1 MGEDYVRTATL
12 ENENEARLLVSI
24 LKDRGVP
31 HLLRSYHDTAFDGLF
46 QSQKGWGSISA
57 PESYQEEI
65 LEIISDLRKGMNL
78 PDDSPDAILPE

>member
-57 PESYQEEI
+57 PETTKDPNFRS
-65 LEIISDLRKGMNL
+65 ISFMAHGGFSFLMNQN
-78 PDDSPDAILPE
+78 PFP